1 MPVSYIEC
9 MNILA
14 LDFETAD
21 YGRDS
26 ACALGMAMIEDGTI
40 TDTHAVL
47 IRPPRKYFQFT
58 YIHGITWDDVKHQP
72 TFAEHWKEFESWFNR
87 AEYLVAHNA
96 PFDRGV
102 LRSCCELAG
111 VPPPTH
117 PFLCTVR
124 LSRKLWQLKPAALPN
139 VCAHFG
145 IPLNHHDAASD
156 TLACA
161 SIMVHALKTLNEGDA
176 PASDALR
183 GLALKG

>member
-1 MPVSYIEC
+1 

-26 ACALGMAMIEDGTI
+26 ACALGLALIEDGAI
-40 TDTHAVL
+40 TERHSIL
-47 IRPPRKYFQFT
+47 IRPPRRSFTFT
-58 YIHGITWDDVKHQP
+58 YIHGITWDDVKDKP
-72 TFAEHWKEFESWFNR
+72 TFAEHWGDLAAWFAR
-87 AEYLVAHNA
+87 AEFCVAHNA

-102 LRSCCELAG
+102 LRSCCEHAG
-111 VPPPTH
+111 ITPPVQ

-124 LSRKLWQLKPAALPN
+124 LARKLWHLKPAALPN
-139 VCAHFG
+139 VCDHFG

-161 SIMVHALKTLNEGDA
+161 SIMVHALTTLGGGEH
-176 PASDALR
+176 PAFDTLR
-183 GLALKG
+183 MLALKS

>member
-1 MPVSYIEC
+1 

-21 YGRDS
+21 FGRDS
-26 ACALGMAMIEDGTI
+26 ACALGLAMIEDGRI
-40 TDTHAVL
+40 TDTHTVL
-47 IRPPRKYFQFT
+47 IRPPRRYFQFT
-58 YIHGITWDDVKHQP
+58 YIHGITWEDVKDKP
-72 TFAEHWKEFESWFNR
+72 TFAEHWNDFDAWFRR
-87 AEYLVAHNA
+87 ADLLVAHNA

-102 LRSCCELAG
+102 LRTCCESAG
-111 VPPPTH
+111 VTPPTH

-145 IPLNHHDAASD
+145 ISLRHHDAGSD

-161 SIMVHALKTLNEGDA
+161 SIMVHALQTIGNGA
-176 PASDALR
+176 PPAIEAVR
-183 GLALKG
+183 PFAMKG

>member
-1 MPVSYIEC
+1 

-26 ACALGMAMIEDGTI
+26 ACALGLAMIEDGQI
-40 TDTHAVL
+40 ARTHAVL

-58 YIHGITWDDVKHQP
+58 DIHGITWEHVKHKP
-72 TFAEHWKEFESWFNR
+72 TFAEYWNELEVWFNR
-87 AEYLVAHNA
+87 ADFLVAHNA

-102 LRSCCELAG
+102 LRACCGNAG
-111 VPPPTH
+111 IAAPIQ
-117 PFLCTVR
+117 PFLCTVQ
-124 LSRKLWQLKPAALPN
+124 LSRKLWHLKPAALPN

-145 IPLNHHDAASD
+145 IPLNHHDAGSD

-161 SIMVHALKTLNEGDA
+161 SIMTRALVSLNDESTPVTDVLRKFALK
-176 PASDALR
+176 R
-183 GLALKG
+183 